1 MQCRVTVEFDECY
14 ENLRPKW
21 IDIEKKYT
29 TRKGTDFITY
39 FEKHKLHKVKEN
51 MSKYATSK
59 FKTKEHGQNPIEWLN
74 VLAKD
79 EINSDT
85 ESQSLKTFSIKIC
98 IIC

>member
-1 MQCRVTVEFDECY
+1 
-14 ENLRPKW
+14 
-21 IDIEKKYT
+21 
-29 TRKGTDFITY
+29 
-39 FEKHKLHKVKEN
+39 

-98 IIC
+98 IIY